1 MDEPD
6 TFIDHYE
13 VLHVTRGCDAS
24 ALEAAYRFYAKMYH
38 PDHAESSD
46 VGKFNEVLTAYRTLR
61 DPDLRAKYDLLHTA
75 RKPRAS
81 SSSDLHGSHGLDR
94 DPAPRDGELHEKTLV
109 HLYKRRR
116 ENASNAGV
124 GSYMLQEFMGCSEDH
139 FEFHMWYL
147 REKGLID
154 VTEQS
159 TFAITVQGI
168 DHVISLSRQTAEKLL
183 LERSRRSPS

>member
-1 MDEPD
+1 MDDPD

-38 PDHAESSD
+38 PDHAETSD
-46 VGKFNEVLTAYRTLR
+46 VEKFNEVITAYRTLR
-61 DPDLRAKYDLLHTA
+61 DPELRAQYDLLHAA
-75 RKPRAS
+75 RRPGANTTHEH
-81 SSSDLHGSHGLDR
+81 HGSHGLDH
-94 DPAPRDGELHEKTLV
+94 DTTLSDGELHERVLT

-116 ENASNAGV
+116 ENASDAGV
-124 GSYMLQEFMGCSEDH
+124 GSYMLQEFMACSNDH

-147 REKGLID
+147 REKGLVD
-154 VTEQS
+154 VTEQG
-159 TFAITVQGI
+159 TYAITVEGI

-183 LERSRRSPS
+183 LERSRRMPS

>member
-1 MDEPD
+1 MNEPD
-6 TFIDHYE
+6 TFVDHYE

-38 PDHAESSD
+38 PDHAETSD
-46 VGKFNEVLTAYRTLR
+46 VEKFNQVITAYRTLR
-61 DPDLRAKYDLLHTA
+61 DPEFRAKYDVQHAA
-75 RKPRAS
+75 RKPGAHS
-81 SSSDLHGSHGLDR
+81 THDLHGAQGIDQDTTLS
-94 DPAPRDGELHEKTLV
+94 DGELHERTLV

-147 REKGLID
+147 REKGLVD
-154 VTEQS
+154 VTEQG

-183 LERSRRSPS
+183 LGRSKRSPS